1 MMDNRVEI
9 DFENKKYMYTV
20 EYNEI
25 DKRIKIT
32 LYELK
37 EGKIGYLENFLEY
50 LSCSRHFVSKEKIKR
65 IVIRNIKQKLRKEK
79 REQELLQKALQ

>member
-25 DKRIKIT
+25 DKRIQIT

-37 EGKIGYLENFLEY
+37 EDNIGYRENFLRF